1 MTPRSPFVDAEGNRV
16 LAECAVLYL
25 DILGVRSFSTGK
37 AAQNELGRF
46 EKALTG
52 AFPFDLGA
60 PGAELEAESV
70 LPAAVFS
77 DSFVAVAPVQE
88 DLDQPR
94 ADAIANL
101 VFEATRIQSSL
112 ILAKYFVRGAITIGP
127 CHFHR
132 GVLFGPALVEAVN
145 LEQSEAVNPRIVLS
159 PNATETLRHELGTR
173 VEREPILIDEDGL
186 AFVNYLQAIYD
197 EPTSP
202 RPVNL
207 AKHGKVLLESLT
219 KNLSSIHRWRKYRWV
234 AEYHDDFVQKREQE
248 LEESGVDLATVQLD
262 LVGEGRTFRTVKPRV
277 SGGP

>member
-1 MTPRSPFVDAEGNRV
+1 V

-37 AAQNELGRF
+37 AAQRELGRF
-46 EKALTG
+46 EKAVTN

-60 PGAELEAESV
+60 PGAELEAESA

-77 DSFVAVAPVQE
+77 DSFVAVAPVQQ
-88 DLDQPR
+88 DLDHPQ

-112 ILAKYFVRGAITIGP
+112 ILANYFVRGAITIGQ
-127 CHFHR
+127 CHFHQ

-145 LEQSEAVNPRIVLS
+145 LEQTEAVNPRIVLS
-159 PNATETLRHELGTR
+159 PNAVETLRHELGER
-173 VEREPILIDEDGL
+173 VGGEPILVDEDGL

-197 EPTSP
+197 DPTAP

-207 AKHGKVLLESLT
+207 EKHGKVLVESLT
-219 KNLSSIHRWRKYRWV
+219 KNLSNMRHWRKYRWA
-234 AEYHDDFVQKREQE
+234 AEYHDDFVRKRERE
-248 LEESGVDLATVQLD
+248 LEASGVDLTAVQLD
-262 LVGEGRTFRTVKPRV
+262 VVSDGRSFRTLTPRR
-277 SGGP
+277 G